1 MVEANLRSFDLKFNR
16 NFVPPFG
23 NFLQSSLPVVRHD
36 FSIKSFTKAK
46 LFAAAAVAV
55 AVAVV
60 AAASVE
66 TKSKKKKK
74 HSHSPSVRVNE
85 KKEGDQKKELGDA
98 VIQGN

>member
-1 MVEANLRSFDLKFNR
+1 MVETNLRSFDLKFNR

-60 AAASVE
+60 VVAAASVE

-74 HSHSPSVRVNE
+74 
-85 KKEGDQKKELGDA
+85 K
-98 VIQGN
+98 